1 MNFLGSSF
9 FSFDFKFDNEGEI
22 IDGKFDIEYAAAT
35 LLEDVSA
42 DYEGLEW
49 GIEEDAKG
57 RAYKITLRQDLTW
70 DDGTPIKAEDFV
82 YTMQQQLDPLF
93 QNYRADSFYVGAT
106 IIHNAE
112 NYAKQGQKIFVDNA
126 STGDQ
131 KYTVADLVLDGGV
144 YELPN
149 GMAVKF
155 SLLDPLAWCGGDT
168 VTDYR
173 AYLDATAFAALQ
185 ALADENGR
193 VDVTDETIALV
204 TTLIDTDNWG
214 HEPASNVPYYMV
226 YENEYAAM
234 DFEDVGILAES
245 DYELVIILDKSLDLL
260 DDEGNLTYKA
270 AYNMASLP
278 LVKESLYEAN
288 KVAPASGSTL
298 WTSTYNNSVSNSAS
312 WGPYKLSKFQAGKEY
327 ELVRNDNWFGFT
339 ANLYPNQ
346 YQTDTIYCETLSEWQ
361 SAWLKFKAGE
371 IDNIGIDVSIATD
384 YKSSERAYYTPDD
397 FVASLQLQSDVAA
410 LKARETTGYNKSML
424 AYTDFRK
431 ALSLGIN
438 RAEFAA
444 QTTTSSLAGF
454 GLFNSMHYYDVAN
467 GGVYRNEDVAR
478 QVLCDVYNVDAT
490 QFDSLELAEKSI
502 TGYDLTAARALV
514 TSAYNAALAAG
525 DISATDK
532 VKLTL
537 GTGTLTEAVIRRFD
551 YLEDAWTELVVGTP
565 LEGRM
570 EFEQIAKGSTWAND
584 FRSGAYDVCM
594 GGWTGAAW
602 DPGYFLLAYLSPS
615 YMYSRAWATDE
626 VTMEFTMV
634 GGGEGGVDVTDTL
647 SLLDWYDCLNGATG
661 AKYDFGAGVL
671 EEAKRLTLIAA
682 LEKEILKVYYTVP
695 LYNNYGA
702 SLLSYKIEFK
712 TYTYNTFMAYGGI
725 RYITYNYTDN
735 GWAKVIADNNGDI
748 NYKG

>member
-1 MNFLGSSF
+1 M
-9 FSFDFKFDNEGEI
+9 
-22 IDGKFDIEYAAAT
+22 
-35 LLEDVSA
+35 
-42 DYEGLEW
+42 
-49 GIEEDAKG
+49 
-57 RAYKITLRQDLTW
+57 
-70 DDGTPIKAEDFV
+70 
-82 YTMQQQLDPLF
+82 
-93 QNYRADSFYVGAT
+93 
-106 IIHNAE
+106 
-112 NYAKQGQKIFVDNA
+112 
-126 STGDQ
+126 
-131 KYTVADLVLDGGV
+131 
-144 YELPN
+144 
-149 GMAVKF
+149 
-155 SLLDPLAWCGGDT
+155 
-168 VTDYR
+168 
-173 AYLDATAFAALQ
+173 
-185 ALADENGR
+185 
-193 VDVTDETIALV
+193 
-204 TTLIDTDNWG
+204 
-214 HEPASNVPYYMV
+214 
-226 YENEYAAM
+226 
-234 DFEDVGILAES
+234 
-245 DYELVIILDKSLDLL
+245 
-260 DDEGNLTYKA
+260 
-270 AYNMASLP
+270 
-278 LVKESLYEAN
+278 
-288 KVAPASGSTL
+288 
-298 WTSTYNNSVSNSAS
+298 
-312 WGPYKLSKFQAGKEY
+312 
-327 ELVRNDNWFGFT
+327 
-339 ANLYPNQ
+339 YPNQ
-346 YQTDTIYCETLSEWQ
+346 YQTDRIYCETLPEWQ

-397 FVASLQLQSDVAA
+397 FVASLQLQSNVTA
-410 LKARETTGYNKSML
+410 LKNRETTGYNKSIL
-424 AYTDFRK
+424 GYTDFRK

-490 QFDSLELAEKSI
+490 QFDSLALAEKSI

-514 TSAYNAALAAG
+514 TSAYEAALAAG

-537 GTGTLTEAVIRRFD
+537 GTGTLTEAVTRRFE

-584 FRSGAYDVCM
+584 FRDGAYDVCM

-615 YMYSRAWATDE
+615 YMYSKAWKTDE

-634 GGGEGGVDVTDTL
+634 GGGEGGADVTDTL

-661 AKYDFGAGVL
+661 AKYNFGAGVL

-682 LEKEILKVYYTVP
+682 LEKEILQVYYTVP

-702 SLLSYKIEFK
+702 SLLSYKLEFK
-712 TYTYNTFMAYGGI
+712 TYTYNTFMAYGGV

-735 GWAKVIADNNGDI
+735 AWAKVIADNNGEID
-748 NYKG
+748 YKG